1 MKATEIQEAFIVD
14 AIRTPIG
21 RRYGSL
27 NEIHPVD
34 LLGNLI
40 KGELKRTKISPE
52 NIEDLI
58 IGCVSQAG
66 DQGFNIARNA
76 WLSAGLPE
84 SVPGTTIDR
93 QCGSSLQAATFG
105 AQAVMSGMQ
114 DLVLAGGVESMS
126 RVPMGSTISSTGNP
140 ITLGLVMRYDLD
152 KEWFSQAKGAQLIA
166 ERYGFE
172 RDELDELSYMSHV
185 KAAAAREKT
194 RAEIMPVEADVDGD
208 GSELVTI
215 LDRDEGI
222 RPNPDLAKM
231 KELRPAFQGLNLIT
245 AGNSSQISDGASIS
259 MIASQEAVDKFKL
272 KPRAKVVS
280 AAAVGVD
287 PVTMLTG
294 PIPATTKVLEKAGME
309 SSEIDFFEVNE
320 AFASVVLAW
329 QHEHNIPWDKV
340 NVHGGAIAIG
350 HPLGATGTRILATM
364 LNILEQHNKKYG
376 LIAICEGGGMAN
388 SMIIER
394 L

>member
-27 NEIHPVD
+27 KEIHPVD
-34 LLGNLI
+34 LLGNLL
-40 KGELKRTKISPE
+40 KGELKRTKVKPAS
-52 NIEDLI
+52 IEDLI

-93 QCGSSLQAATFG
+93 QCGSSLQAATF
-105 AQAVMSGMQ
+105 ASQAIMSGMQ

-126 RVPMGSTISSTGNP
+126 RVPMGSTINSSGNP
-140 ITLGLVMRYDLD
+140 ITLGLVMRYGLD
-152 KEWFSQAKGAQLIA
+152 REWFSQAKGAQLIA
-166 ERYGFE
+166 EKYGFE
-172 RDELDELSYMSHV
+172 RDELDEFSYMSHV
-185 KAAAAREKT
+185 KAASAVEKT
-194 RAEIMPVEADVDGD
+194 QAEIMPVEADVSGD
-208 GSELVTI
+208 GSDLVTI
-215 LDRDEGI
+215 LDHDEGI
-222 RPNPDLAKM
+222 RLKPDLGKM
-231 KELRPAFQGLNLIT
+231 KELRPAFQELDLIT
-245 AGNSSQISDGASIS
+245 AGNSSQISDGASVS
-259 MIASQEAVDKFKL
+259 LFASQKAVDDHKL

-280 AAAVGVD
+280 AAVVGVD
-287 PVTMLTG
+287 PVSMLTG
-294 PIPATTKVLEKAGME
+294 PIPATAKVLEKAGMDP
-309 SSEIDFFEVNE
+309 SEIDYFEVNE
-320 AFASVVLAW
+320 AFAPVVLAW

-350 HPLGATGTRILATM
+350 HPLGATGTRILSTM
-364 LNILEQHNKKYG
+364 LNILEQHSKKYG